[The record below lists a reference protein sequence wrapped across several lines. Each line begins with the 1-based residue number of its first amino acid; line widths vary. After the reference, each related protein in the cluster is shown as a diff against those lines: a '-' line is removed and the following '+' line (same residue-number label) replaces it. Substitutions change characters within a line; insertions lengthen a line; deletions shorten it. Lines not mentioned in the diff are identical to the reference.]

1 MTQEAV
7 KQKTAVE
14 LRYPP
19 RYDVIIFNDDYT
31 PVEFL
36 IKLLVEIFNK
46 NVDTAKELTMTVHEH
61 GQAVAGTYNFEIAEQ
76 KTTEALATARAS
88 GHPLQLKTRQVE

>member
-31 PVEFL
+31 PVEFA